1 MFTGI
6 IELVSKV
13 MSVRPVV
20 GGLLLRIEL
29 AELARQVKVGDSL
42 SINGA
47 CLTVEQCNHSE
58 AQFHISEQTLAKT
71 ALGSLRP
78 GRLVNIETALKVN
91 GSFGGHIV
99 QGHIDGTAVV
109 SRIDKKG
116 DFADMRLAV
125 SSGLLDEIVPRGAVA
140 VDGVSLTV
148 AAMNK
153 EGFTVALIPMT
164 LRETT
169 LGKAKPGDVVNI
181 ENDII
186 AKIVKKQLEKILA
199 GREALTVEKLKELGF

>member
-1 MFTGI
+1 MFAGI
-6 IELVSKV
+6 IESLSEVKA
-13 MSVRPVV
+13 VRPVT

-29 AELARQVKVGDSL
+29 TELARQVKVGDSL

-47 CLTVEQCNHSE
+47 CLTVTQCDHSE
-58 AQFHISEQTLAKT
+58 AQFHVSKQTLAKT
-71 ALGSLRP
+71 AMGSLRP
-78 GRLVNIETALKVN
+78 GRLVNVEAALKVN

-99 QGHIDGTAVV
+99 QGHIDGTAAV

-116 DFADMRLAV
+116 DFADMRLIV
-125 SSGLLDEIVPRGAVA
+125 SSVLLDEIVPRGAVA

-148 AAMNK
+148 AALDK
-153 EGFTVALIPMT
+153 EGFTVALIPVT

-181 ENDII
+181 ETDII

>member
-6 IELVSKV
+6 IELVSEVKAA
-13 MSVRPVV
+13 RPVT
-20 GGLLLRIEL
+20 GGLLLRIGL
-29 AELARQVKVGDSL
+29 ADLASQVKIGDSL

-47 CLTVEQCNHSE
+47 CLTVAQCNHGE
-58 AQFHISEQTLAKT
+58 AQFHVSEQTLAQT

-78 GRLVNIETALKVN
+78 GRQVNVETALKVN

-99 QGHIDGTAVV
+99 QGHIDGTAAV

-116 DFADMRLAV
+116 DFADMRLTASPV
-125 SSGLLDEIVPRGAVA
+125 LLDEIVPRGAVA

-148 AAMNK
+148 ASLDK
-153 EGFTVALIPMT
+153 ESFTVALIPVT

-169 LGKAKPGDVVNI
+169 LGKARPGDVVNI
-181 ENDII
+181 ETDII